1 MVTGKCAW
9 SALESGGTRQ
19 RRGGGTTSVSPAVA
33 LSKTADVSYVQT
45 ESEDWDSSE
54 RITNF
59 EFMYTR
65 GHGAP

>member
-1 MVTGKCAW
+1 MVVAW
-9 SALESGGTRQ
+9 SALEWSGV

-45 ESEDWDSSE
+45 ESEDSGSSK

-59 EFMYTR
+59 KCMRTR

>member
-1 MVTGKCAW
+1 MVR
-9 SALESGGTRQ
+9 GTRQ

-45 ESEDWDSSE
+45 ESEDWDSSK

-59 EFMYTR
+59 KFMRTR
-65 GHGAP
+65 GHDAP

>member
-1 MVTGKCAW
+1 MSHGVLSIGQGYTAK
-9 SALESGGTRQ
+9 EE
-19 RRGGGTTSVSPAVA
+19 GGTTSVSPAVA

-45 ESEDWDSSE
+45 ESEDSGSSK

-59 EFMYTR
+59 KCMRTR